1 MPTETARSGTLGPD
15 ERTSA
20 LRSGRLLS
28 LDQLPGPRGLA
39 FLGNVWQLKSKQLH
53 RVLSKWAEEFGP
65 VYVFRIAKRPILT
78 IADADLIGEVL
89 RDRPEGYRRW
99 RKMEELGLE
108 IGANGV
114 FIAEGEEWR
123 RHRKLI
129 MYALSATHLKQ
140 FLGRLETVT
149 GRLQRRWERAALKSE
164 RVNVQDDLTRY
175 TVDVT
180 SSLAFGTDLN
190 TLEEPGDA
198 IQQHLEK
205 VFPAIARRQTALF
218 PYWRYVQL
226 PADREVEVALA
237 EVRKLVNRLILSSR
251 ARLSV
256 DPILRAKPSNLIEAL
271 IVAQENEPGAL
282 RDEEIFGNI
291 LTVLLAGEDTTANT
305 IAWMIH
311 FMVEHPEIQALMQEE
326 ADRLN
331 GIGEHS
337 QDSAGPDRLPYI
349 EAVAY
354 ETLRHKWVAP
364 MLLLEPNADTHVRG
378 IHVPKGTPVFVLTG
392 HVGMQDSNFI
402 AAKHFR
408 PERWLHASDADT
420 ASHNT
425 RAFMP
430 FGAGPRYCP
439 GRHLAML
446 EIRMVV
452 RMLARSFEVY
462 RAPGTPA
469 PGELYAFTMMPTDLV
484 VTLRPRR
491 TDVSS

>member
-1 MPTETARSGTLGPD
+1 MPTESIGSDTLGSD
-15 ERTSA
+15 ERAAST
-20 LRSGRLLS
+20 RSRRLLS
-28 LDQLPGPRGLA
+28 LDQLPGPRGLP
-39 FLGNVWQLKSKQLH
+39 FLGNALQLKSKQLH
-53 RVLSKWAEEFGP
+53 RVLSRWAERYGP
-65 VYVFRIAKRPILT
+65 VYVFRIANQPDWT
-78 IADADLIGEVL
+78 IADADLIGEML

-114 FIAEGEEWR
+114 FIAEGENWR
-123 RHRKLI
+123 RHRKLV
-129 MYALSATHLKQ
+129 MYALSAAHLKQ

-149 GRLQRRWERAALKSE
+149 GRLRRRWERAALKGE
-164 RVNVQDDLTRY
+164 PIDVQHDLTRY

-180 SSLAFGTDLN
+180 SSLAFGSDLN

-218 PYWRYVQL
+218 PYWRYWQL

-237 EVRKLVNRLILSSR
+237 EVRKLVNQLIVKSR
-251 ARLSV
+251 EKLSV
-256 DPILRAKPSNLIEAL
+256 DPLLRAKPTNLIEAL
-271 IVAQENEPGAL
+271 IVAQENETGAL

-311 FMVEHPEIQALMQEE
+311 FMVEHPEIQAPMHEE
-326 ADRLN
+326 ANQPD

-337 QDSAGPDRLPYI
+337 QDSAAPDRLRYI

-364 MLLLEPNADTHVRG
+364 MLLLEPNADTQVRD
-378 IHVPKGTPVFVLTG
+378 IHVPKGTAVFVLTG
-392 HVGMQDSNFI
+392 HVGMQDSNFT
-402 AAKHFR
+402 AASEFR
-408 PERWLHASDADT
+408 PERWLHPSEADA

-446 EIRMVV
+446 EIRMVLG
-452 RMLARSFEVY
+452 MLARNFEVH

-469 PGELYAFTMMPTDLV
+469 PDELYAFTMMPSDLV
-484 VTLRPRR
+484 VTLRPRG
-491 TDVSS
+491 